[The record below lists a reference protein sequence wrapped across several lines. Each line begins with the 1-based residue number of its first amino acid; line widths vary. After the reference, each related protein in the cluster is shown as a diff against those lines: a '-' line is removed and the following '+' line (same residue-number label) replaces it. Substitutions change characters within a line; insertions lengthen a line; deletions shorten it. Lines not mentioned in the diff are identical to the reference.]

1 MCSFDLH
8 LCPKRRLAAHRRG
21 LPGAKMSTYQPVDEA
36 ASSGELPYH
45 LAALGVVLPSLL
57 VFILMDVAWIALV
70 AGPLFKEVLGPLM
83 RPQPGIL
90 AGLLA
95 WLIIVTGVWYFA
107 AAAARTP
114 QRALTQGLLMG
125 AVIYGTYELTN
136 TSVIST
142 WTWSLAAADMAWGSF
157 ACGMAAL
164 TQQQLQRVWLMRR

>member
-1 MCSFDLH
+1 
-8 LCPKRRLAAHRRG
+8 
-21 LPGAKMSTYQPVDEA
+21 MSTYQPVDEA

-70 AGPLFKEVLGPLM
+70 AGPLFKKVLGPLM

-114 QRALTQGLLMG
+114 QRALTQGLLLG